1 MYWLIVL
8 AIFLWVYLL
17 SIMKKAKWAAMYSV
31 IGSVGLFFI
40 LIYISNFSVTSF
52 LMKTATFG
60 TGIFGSITGFY
71 DISLQYS
78 LIQITSGADTIN
90 LFLTYECSAVIELG
104 AFISLAVF
112 YPFFQ
117 SAKERRHWLIIGVP
131 YIFIT
136 NIIRLIITATIIH
149 YLGINSLVWAHVII
163 GRIIFYVLTIILYYV
178 AFTRVQV
185 LNISVGK
192 FTFKSGES

>member
-1 MYWLIVL
+1 MGSDVQCDWISWIILHFNLYIQFQCY
-8 AIFLWVYLL
+8 IF
-17 SIMKKAKWAAMYSV
+17 
-31 IGSVGLFFI
+31 FNENC
-40 LIYISNFSVTSF
+40 YIWNW
-52 LMKTATFG
+52 
-60 TGIFGSITGFY
+60 IFGSITGFY

>member
-1 MYWLIVL
+1 
-8 AIFLWVYLL
+8 
-17 SIMKKAKWAAMYSV
+17 MKKAKWAAMYSV

-104 AFISLAVF
+104 AFISLEVF